1 MTTEQELKNMLQDH
15 ENRIAALEKLRTPV
29 SDQPRATEKKKLTG
43 LAGGLHLLLESGFF
57 KQLRTGQEVHAELA
71 REGYH
76 HAKAAVNTALSRD
89 LVKTQKVLTRVE
101 DAGQWKYAER
111 K

>member
-1 MTTEQELKNMLQDH
+1 MTTEQEIKNILRDH
-15 ENRIAALEKLRTPV
+15 ENRIAALEKSRPPA
-29 SDQPRATEKKKLTG
+29 SEQPHIVEKKKLVG
-43 LAGGLHLLLESGFF
+43 LAGGLHLLLKNGFF
-57 KQLRTGQEVHAELA
+57 KQLRTGKEVHAELA

-76 HAKAAVNTALSRD
+76 HAKGAVNTALRRD
-89 LVKTQKVLTRVE
+89 LVKAQKVLNRVE